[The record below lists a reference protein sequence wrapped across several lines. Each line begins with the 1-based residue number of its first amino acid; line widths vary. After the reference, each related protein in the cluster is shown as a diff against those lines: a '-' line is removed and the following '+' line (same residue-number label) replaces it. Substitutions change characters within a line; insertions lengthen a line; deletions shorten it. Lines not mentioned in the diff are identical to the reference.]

1 MAKNILLISVEEIK
15 ARSPIQIAVDDK
27 TLKSLVVNTQEIYL
41 TEIITNTLYDTITE
55 SVYELRVNG
64 TPISDDT
71 KAFLI
76 VIKNYLLYQVIVD
89 FITVSSANITNKGVI
104 RLNDDNATLLTIDE
118 LEYYSTRYKNILSG
132 YKKKLVDYIKDN
144 N

>member
-55 SVYELRVNG
+55 SVYELRVNA
-64 TPISDDT
+64 TPISDAT
-71 KAFLI
+71 KAFLT

-89 FITVSSANITNKGVI
+89 FITVSSANITNKGSARRSRI
-104 RLNDDNATLLTIDE
+104 
-118 LEYYSTRYKNILSG
+118 
-132 YKKKLVDYIKDN
+132 
-144 N
+144 